1 MVNTIR
7 PMPSTR
13 HVPAAPSESVAKARA
28 EIRAGRYTSH
38 TSGIARDHVQGNVV
52 ILPKA
57 LAGDFLRYCQRNPKP
72 CPLLAVSDPGDPM
85 LPKLGADIDIRTD
98 VPRYRVWRRGELVE
112 EASDIRTLWRDDL
125 VTFVIGC
132 SFSFEQALLDAGLA
146 MRHIDQNRN
155 VAMYR
160 TSIATEAAGP
170 FHGPMVVSMRPL
182 RAAAAI
188 RAIQVTSRF
197 PDVHGAPVH
206 IGDPSLIGIKDLAVP
221 DYGDAVDVLR
231 DELPVFWACGVT
243 PQAAI
248 AEARPD
254 FCITHAPGAM
264 LITDLLNHQ
273 LASF

>member
-98 VPRYRVWRRGELVE
+98 VPRYRVWRSGELVE